1 MDAVSNNQHFTNEH
15 DSFIFTLDAVAA
27 FLSGNI
33 QRPSM
38 TLSEVLVLCFT
49 SGVSKKEEQIDELL
63 EKADD
68 LLLEKLQRLQS
79 TLEQLIRMWLH

>member
-1 MDAVSNNQHFTNEH
+1 
-15 DSFIFTLDAVAA
+15 
-27 FLSGNI
+27 
-33 QRPSM
+33 M

-49 SGVSKKEEQIDELL
+49 PGVSKKEEQIDELL

-79 TLEQLIRMWLH
+79 TLEHLIRMWLH